1 MIQYAKIHVLDQIF
15 TNLYDVEDS
24 LNHGTIFKDLHDPYK
39 FMPSKQKFDSKKE
52 QLLYILMQY
61 RFYIWDL
68 HLYLDTHPNNEEA
81 LKLKEKY
88 QEDFEKLENLY
99 ENNFDIL
106 THDKENKK
114 FRWNSNPWPFEG
126 DISVEV

>member
-1 MIQYAKIHVLDQIF
+1 MQYAKIHVLDQSF

-88 QEDFEKLENLY
+88 QEDLEKLENLY
-99 ENNFDIL
+99 ECKTKQDI
-106 THDKENKK
+106 KEEN
-114 FRWNSNPWPFEG
+114 
-126 DISVEV
+126 